1 MTRDIAV
8 DWESLET
15 IPLERRSGADRRS
28 EPWTRCPMGRRSS
41 DSFACSELWE
51 RIYHADRGD
60 GRRG

>member
-1 MTRDIAV
+1 MTRDLPAAFQ
-8 DWESLET
+8 SLET
-15 IPLERRSGADRRS
+15 IPLDRRSGPADRRS
-28 EPWTRCPMGRRSS
+28 EIRCPIGRRST